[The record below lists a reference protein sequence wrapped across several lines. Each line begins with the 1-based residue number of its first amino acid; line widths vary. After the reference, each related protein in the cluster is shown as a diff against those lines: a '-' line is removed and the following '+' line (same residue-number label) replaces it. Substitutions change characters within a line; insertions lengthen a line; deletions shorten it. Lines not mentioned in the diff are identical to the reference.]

1 MKPFILC
8 VAALAVCVGVSRAAD
23 KETLTDKEFIAR
35 ALEDGVAEVKMGQ
48 LAERLASSDKVKD
61 FAQKMV
67 TDHTQANKK
76 LMELARAQKLAVV
89 VDMRKEAL
97 AIYKRMSKLS
107 KAEFDKAYAKQMV
120 EDHKK
125 AVDLFER
132 MSKNATDPDLKKFAA
147 DTLPTLR
154 QHLKLAREVNDSL
167 KG

>member
-23 KETLTDKEFIAR
+23 KEPRSDKEFIAK

-48 LAERLASSDKVKD
+48 LAERLASSDKVKQ

-67 TDHTQANKK
+67 TDHTSANKK

-89 VDMRKEAL
+89 ADLKKDAL
-97 AIYKRMSKLS
+97 AVYNRMSKLDR
-107 KAEFDKAYAKQMV
+107 AEFDKAYMKHMV

-132 MSKNATDPDLKKFAA
+132 MEKNATDADLKKFAS

-154 QHLKLAREVNDSL
+154 QHLKMAREINDSL
-167 KG
+167 K